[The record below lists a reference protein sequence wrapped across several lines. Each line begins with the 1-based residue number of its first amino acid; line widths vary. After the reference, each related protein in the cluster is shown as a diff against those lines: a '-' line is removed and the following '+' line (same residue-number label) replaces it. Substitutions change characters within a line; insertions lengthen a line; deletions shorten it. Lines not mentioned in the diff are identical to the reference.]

1 MENIQN
7 ITLDIMNQKVF
18 DYVYTKQY
26 DVGRTAV
33 FNITQNGEPFNI
45 QNVVCVFE
53 LKKPDGCYIIQ
64 NLPVNSTN
72 HTVTLVL
79 DEQCT
84 AVAGKLPYQL
94 TFQHN
99 STHAIISTVTGY
111 IMCDKAVAQV
121 SDIKS
126 ASGGNLIE
134 ELLDMYDSNI
144 FVTQK
149 ICLAANGWSN
159 TQQTVAVA
167 GVIPDEA
174 HQLIIVR
181 PTNADIVDYAEAEI
195 MCIAQGEGTLT
206 FKYVTAPS
214 RDLEVYVLVQGMDS
228 RIGNIAFTYS
238 KVEPGKYDLNEDD
251 VWLVDYGAEEMQITD
266 GTDPWGQPSSV
277 SVVTKLSTGVN
288 IADITVDSVTYPLYA
303 PDNTYDTLR
312 IDDTTGDVILT
323 NGTTWDGTHTSLK
336 ETIGNI
342 IASMG
347 GVSFV
352 PLTPEAYE
360 QLTPQQ
366 KADPDKLYFVR
377 SAT

>member
-1 MENIQN
+1 
-7 ITLDIMNQKVF
+7 
-18 DYVYTKQY
+18 
-26 DVGRTAV
+26 
-33 FNITQNGEPFNI
+33 
-45 QNVVCVFE
+45 
-53 LKKPDGCYIIQ
+53 
-64 NLPVNSTN
+64 
-72 HTVTLVL
+72 
-79 DEQCT
+79 
-84 AVAGKLPYQL
+84 
-94 TFQHN
+94 
-99 STHAIISTVTGY
+99 
-111 IMCDKAVAQV
+111 
-121 SDIKS
+121 
-126 ASGGNLIE
+126 
-134 ELLDMYDSNI
+134 
-144 FVTQK
+144 
-149 ICLAANGWSN
+149 
-159 TQQTVAVA
+159 
-167 GVIPDEA
+167 
-174 HQLIIVR
+174 
-181 PTNADIVDYAEAEI
+181 

-238 KVEPGKYDLNEDD
+238 KVEPGKYDMNEDD

-288 IADITVDSVTYPLYA
+288 IADITVDSVKYPLYA